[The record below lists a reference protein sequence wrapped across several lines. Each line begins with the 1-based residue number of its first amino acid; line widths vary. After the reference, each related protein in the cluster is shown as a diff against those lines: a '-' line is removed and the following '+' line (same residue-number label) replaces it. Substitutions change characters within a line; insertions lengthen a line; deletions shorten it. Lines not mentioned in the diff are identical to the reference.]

1 MFIHLYFMFSRY
13 EGSMNPI
20 PGTFS
25 YRTEKEDTEF
35 SVLTLSCETKFPT
48 KVPYG
53 VSILEANSHGNI
65 YILFVFAR
73 RGKRGRGFYSSIV
86 KIFFKTK
93 E

>member
-1 MFIHLYFMFSRY
+1 MFSRY

-35 SVLTLSCETKFPT
+35 TVLTLSCETKFPT

-53 VSILEANSHGNI
+53 VSILEANSHGN
-65 YILFVFAR
+65 VF
-73 RGKRGRGFYSSIV
+73 
-86 KIFFKTK
+86 IFFMFLPGMGPEGGGICSLKVEISFK
-93 E
+93 SKGEWLIV